1 MATKFEYKISQ
12 TINGKTRIKEGLIIS
27 ESSSSATRD
36 LSEKI
41 RFNAESWGI
50 VCKKYVANPE
60 NVT

>member
-50 VCKKYVANPE
+50 VCKKLTV
-60 NVT
+60 